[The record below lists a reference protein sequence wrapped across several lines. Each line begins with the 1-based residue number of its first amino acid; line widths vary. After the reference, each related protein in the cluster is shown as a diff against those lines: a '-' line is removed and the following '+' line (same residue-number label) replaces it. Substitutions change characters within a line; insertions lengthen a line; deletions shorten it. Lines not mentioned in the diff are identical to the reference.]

1 MEFEENFLSYTN
13 KKYKKKTNL
22 WWRIFTIFFFVYLI
36 IYCIA
41 FAFSVTF
48 VQAQVVGVSMQP
60 TFNKNLEYGTQEEYE
75 ESIYKDYVYANRFNK
90 GTNGDVV
97 LLDIN
102 GQILIKRL
110 IATGGQKLTLK
121 KQVGSTQYKLYV
133 NDIMLDEQYLDA
145 EKGKMDYAYYY
156 GKFCQALSAEDGEK
170 PVVEVVEDEA
180 YIIVPQGKIF
190 VLGDYRLL
198 SRDSTEFG
206 FVPVDAVIGKVEFS
220 YAYDQSLFSY
230 FWQKIASIF

>member
-1 MEFEENFLSYTN
+1 M
-13 KKYKKKTNL
+13 
-22 WWRIFTIFFFVYLI
+22 
-36 IYCIA
+36 
-41 FAFSVTF
+41 TF
-48 VQAQVVGVSMQP
+48 VQAQVVGISMQP
-60 TFNKNLEYGTQEEYE
+60 TFNKNLGVGTQEEYE
-75 ESIYKDYVYANRFNK
+75 QSEYKDYVYANRFNK
-90 GTNGDVV
+90 GTNGDIV

-145 EKGKMDYAYYY
+145 DKGKMDYAYYY
-156 GKFCQALSAEDGEK
+156 GKFCQALSADEGEK
-170 PVVEVVEDEA
+170 PVVEVVEDEEA

-190 VLGDYRLL
+190 VLGDYRIL

-206 FVPVDAVIGKVEFS
+206 FVSTDAVIGRVEIS
-220 YAYDQSLFSY
+220 YAYDQNLFGY
-230 FWQKIASIF
+230 IWQKIASIF